1 MTYQN
6 SFRSLNMTRLK
17 KYYFQIILVLLILSA
32 NWFMMDAQRVEE
44 WYATGVYVYLG
55 ATLRFLLGW
64 LPFSVGDL
72 LYIAAIIYVIFT
84 LHKSFKRPILKTL
97 DRLFKVG
104 SMVWLLFH
112 FLWGFNYYRT
122 SIPEQFNLA
131 KGEVKKEEVV
141 AFTTYTLN
149 ESNRYA
155 AVSQLTVSSSQLTV
169 NSQPPT
175 ANRQPSTVN
184 RQPSTVKPSLFG
196 IIGNYMGYGGYFNPF
211 TGEAQINNYMPE
223 FMLPYIAVHEVA
235 HQKGYAKESEA
246 NFIGYIDAM
255 DSGDSALLYSANL
268 EMFLFANRALRR
280 FDSTLAKQNME
291 RLSPRI
297 KKDLADYKVFAQKYY
312 GPVDKFVTW
321 FYTGFL
327 NFNNQ
332 PEGMMSYNRGMV
344 YAMRYLKQLAVYR

>member
-1 MTYQN
+1 
-6 SFRSLNMTRLK
+6 
-17 KYYFQIILVLLILSA
+17 
-32 NWFMMDAQRVEE
+32 MMDAQRVEE
-44 WYATGVYVYLG
+44 WYATGIYVYLG
-55 ATLRFLLGW
+55 AALRCLLGW
-64 LPFSVGDL
+64 LPFSFGDL
-72 LYIAAIIYVIFT
+72 LYIAAIVYVIFT

-104 SMVWLLFH
+104 SIVWLTFH

-122 SIPEQFNLA
+122 SIPEQFNLET
-131 KGEVKKEEVV
+131 GEVKEEEVV
-141 AFTTYTLN
+141 AFAEFTLN
-149 ESNRYA
+149 EANRYS
-155 AVSQLTVSSSQLTV
+155 AVKLSQYHPSLVRQGGLGA
-169 NSQPPT
+169 PPILGGEFSN
-175 ANRQPSTVN
+175 NRQPATAGK
-184 RQPSTVKPSLFG
+184 PSTHHGGQAVKPSLFG
-196 IIGNYMGYGGYFNPF
+196 ILGNYMGYGGYYNPF

-246 NFIGYIDAM
+246 NFIGYLDVIN
-255 DSGDSALLYSANL
+255 SGDSALLYSANL

-280 FDSTLAKQNME
+280 FDSTLARQNME

-297 KKDLADYKVFAQKYY
+297 KKDLADYKVFAEKYY

-344 YAMRYLKQLAVYR
+344 YTMRYLKTVNPPRRASR

>member
-1 MTYQN
+1 MTCQN
-6 SFRSLNMTRLK
+6 SFRSLAMTRLK
-17 KYYFQIILVLLILSA
+17 KYYLQIILVLLVLSA
-32 NWFMMDAQRVEE
+32 NWFMMDAQRVEK
-44 WYATGVYVYLG
+44 WYSTGIYVYLG
-55 ATLRFLLGW
+55 AALRFLLGW
-64 LPFSVGDL
+64 LPFSFGDL
-72 LYIAAIIYVIFT
+72 LYIAAIVYVIFT

-104 SMVWLLFH
+104 SIVWLTFH
-112 FLWGFNYYRT
+112 FLWGFNYYRS
-122 SIPEQFNLA
+122 SIPEQFNLET
-131 KGEVKKEEVV
+131 GEVKQEEIE
-141 AFTTYTLN
+141 AFTNYTLTQAN
-149 ESNRYA
+149 LYSNPQSATADRPI
-155 AVSQLTVSSSQLTV
+155 THNPPRPTG
-169 NSQPPT
+169 SQPATP
-175 ANRQPSTVN
+175 
-184 RQPSTVKPSLFG
+184 VKPSLFG
-196 IIGNYMGYGGYFNPF
+196 ILGNYMGYGGYYNPF

-246 NFIGYIDAM
+246 NFIGYLDVIN
-255 DSGDSALLYSANL
+255 SGDSALLYSANL

-280 FDSTLAKQNME
+280 FDSTLARQNME

-297 KKDLADYKVFAQKYY
+297 KKDLADYKVFAEKYY

-344 YAMRYLKQLAVYR
+344 YTMRYLKTVNR

>member
-1 MTYQN
+1 M
-6 SFRSLNMTRLK
+6 L
-17 KYYFQIILVLLILSA
+17 
-32 NWFMMDAQRVEE
+32 DEQRVEE
-44 WYATGVYVYLG
+44 WYATGVYIYIAKVLQ
-55 ATLRFLLGW
+55 LFLGW

-72 LYIAAIIYVIFT
+72 LYIAAIIYIIFT

-97 DRLFKVG
+97 NRLFKIG

-122 SIPEQFNLA
+122 SIQEQFNLA

-141 AFTTYTLN
+141 AFTNYTLTQAN
-149 ESNRYA
+149 LYSNP
-155 AVSQLTVSSSQLTV
+155 QPITH
-169 NSQPPT
+169 NSQPSP
-175 ANRQPSTVN
+175 
-184 RQPSTVKPSLFG
+184 VKPSLFG
-196 IIGNYMGYGGYFNPF
+196 ILGNYMGYGGYYNPF
-211 TGEAQINNYMPE
+211 TGEAQINSHMPD
-223 FMLPYIAVHEVA
+223 FMLPYIAVHEAA

-255 DSGDSALLYSANL
+255 NSGDNALLYSSNM
-268 EMFLFANRALRR
+268 EMFLYANRALRR

-297 KKDLADYKVFAQKYY
+297 KKDLADYKVFAEKYY
-312 GPVDKFVTW
+312 GPVDKFITW

-332 PEGMMSYNRGMV
+332 PEGMMSYNRGIV
-344 YAMRYLKQLAVYR
+344 YAMRYVSRREL

>member
-1 MTYQN
+1 M
-6 SFRSLNMTRLK
+6 L
-17 KYYFQIILVLLILSA
+17 
-32 NWFMMDAQRVEE
+32 DEQRVEE
-44 WYATGVYVYLG
+44 WYATGVYIYIAKVLQ
-55 ATLRFLLGW
+55 LFLGW

-72 LYIAAIIYVIFT
+72 LYIAAIIYIIFT

-97 DRLFKVG
+97 NRLFKIG

-122 SIPEQFNLA
+122 SIQEQFNLA

-141 AFTTYTLN
+141 AFTNYTLTQAN
-149 ESNRYA
+149 LYSNP
-155 AVSQLTVSSSQLTV
+155 QPITH
-169 NSQPPT
+169 NSQPSP
-175 ANRQPSTVN
+175 
-184 RQPSTVKPSLFG
+184 VKPSLFG
-196 IIGNYMGYGGYFNPF
+196 ILGNYMGYGGYYNPF
-211 TGEAQINNYMPE
+211 TGEAQINSHMPD
-223 FMLPYIAVHEVA
+223 FMLPYIAVHEAA

-255 DSGDSALLYSANL
+255 NSGDNALLYSSNL
-268 EMFLFANRALRR
+268 EMFLYANRALRR

-297 KKDLADYKVFAQKYY
+297 KKDLADYKVFAEKYY
-312 GPVDKFVTW
+312 GPVDKFITW

-344 YAMRYLKQLAVYR
+344 YAMRYVSRREL

>member
-1 MTYQN
+1 MA
-6 SFRSLNMTRLK
+6 RLK
-17 KYYFQIILVLLILSA
+17 KYYFQIILIFLILSA
-32 NWFMMDAQRVEE
+32 NWFMLDAKRVEE
-44 WYATGVYVYLG
+44 WYATGVYIYIAKVLQ
-55 ATLRFLLGW
+55 LFLGW
-64 LPFSVGDL
+64 LPFSVGDI
-72 LYIAAIIYVIFT
+72 LYIAVIIYILFT
-84 LHKSFKRPILKTL
+84 LPKSFKRPILQTL
-97 DRLFKVG
+97 NRLFIVG
-104 SMVWLLFH
+104 SIVWLAFH
-112 FLWGFNYYRT
+112 LLWGFNYYRT

-149 ESNRYA
+149 EANRYSA
-155 AVSQLTVSSSQLTV
+155 V
-169 NSQPPT
+169 NSY
-175 ANRQPSTVN
+175 RLTVN

-196 IIGNYMGYGGYFNPF
+196 IIGNYMGYGGYYNPF

-223 FMLPYIAVHEVA
+223 FMLPYIAVHEAA

-291 RLSPRI
+291 KLSPRI

-344 YAMRYLKQLAVYR
+344 YTMRYLKQLAVDR

>member
-1 MTYQN
+1 
-6 SFRSLNMTRLK
+6 MTRLK
-17 KYYFQIILVLLILSA
+17 KYYFQIILVLLILAA

-44 WYATGVYVYLG
+44 WYATGVYIYIAKVLQ
-55 ATLRFLLGW
+55 LLLGW
-64 LPFSVGDL
+64 LPFSFGDL
-72 LYIAAIIYVIFT
+72 LYIAAIVYVIFT

-104 SMVWLLFH
+104 SIVWLAFH

-122 SIPEQFNLA
+122 SIPEQFNLDE
-131 KGEVKKEEVV
+131 GEVKEEEIQ
-141 AFTTYTLN
+141 AFTNYTLTQAN
-149 ESNRYA
+149 LYSNP
-155 AVSQLTVSSSQLTV
+155 QPITH
-169 NSQPPT
+169 NSQSATADRPT
-175 ANRQPSTVN
+175 T
-184 RQPSTVKPSLFG
+184 TFKPSLFG
-196 IIGNYMGYGGYFNPF
+196 ILGNYMGYGGYYNPF

-223 FMLPYIAVHEVA
+223 FMLPYIAVHEAA

-268 EMFLFANRALRR
+268 EMFLFANRALRS

-291 RLSPRI
+291 RLSSRI

-344 YAMRYLKQLAVYR
+344 YAMRYVSRREL

>member
-1 MTYQN
+1 
-6 SFRSLNMTRLK
+6 
-17 KYYFQIILVLLILSA
+17 
-32 NWFMMDAQRVEE
+32 MMDAQRVEE
-44 WYATGVYVYLG
+44 WYATGIYVYLG
-55 ATLRFLLGW
+55 AALRFLLGW
-64 LPFSVGDL
+64 LPFSFGDL
-72 LYIAAIIYVIFT
+72 LYIAAIVYVIFT

-104 SMVWLLFH
+104 SIVWLTFH

-122 SIPEQFNLA
+122 SIPEQFNLET
-131 KGEVKKEEVV
+131 GEVKEEEVV
-141 AFTTYTLN
+141 AFADFTLN
-149 ESNRYA
+149 EAIKYS
-155 AVSQLTVSSSQLTV
+155 TVSSWPL
-169 NSQPPT
+169 
-175 ANRQPSTVN
+175 TVN
-184 RQPSTVKPSLFG
+184 RQQSTVKPSLFG
-196 IIGNYMGYGGYFNPF
+196 ILGNYMGYGGYYNPF

-246 NFIGYIDAM
+246 NFIGYLDVIN
-255 DSGDSALLYSANL
+255 SGDSALLYSANL

-280 FDSTLAKQNME
+280 FDSTLARQNME

-297 KKDLADYKVFAQKYY
+297 KKDLADYKVFAEKYY

-344 YAMRYLKQLAVYR
+344 YTMRYLKTVNPPRRASR

>member
-1 MTYQN
+1 
-6 SFRSLNMTRLK
+6 MTRLK
-17 KYYFQIILVLLILSA
+17 KYYFQIILVLLVLSA

-44 WYATGVYVYLG
+44 WYSTGMYVYLG
-55 ATLRFLLGW
+55 AALRFLLGW
-64 LPFSVGDL
+64 LPFSFGDL
-72 LYIAAIIYVIFT
+72 LYIAAIVYVIFT

-104 SMVWLLFH
+104 SIVWLTFH
-112 FLWGFNYYRT
+112 FLWGFNYYRS
-122 SIPEQFNLA
+122 SIPEQFNLET
-131 KGEVKKEEVV
+131 GEVKEEEIK
-141 AFTTYTLN
+141 AFTNYTLTQAN
-149 ESNRYA
+149 LYSNL
-155 AVSQLTVSSSQLTV
+155 QPITH
-169 NSQPPT
+169 NS
-175 ANRQPSTVN
+175 
-184 RQPSTVKPSLFG
+184 QPSTVKPSLFG
-196 IIGNYMGYGGYFNPF
+196 ILGNYMGYGGYYNPF

-246 NFIGYIDAM
+246 NFIGYLDVIN
-255 DSGDSALLYSANL
+255 SGDSALLYSANL

-280 FDSTLAKQNME
+280 FDSTLARQNME

-297 KKDLADYKVFAQKYY
+297 KKDLADYKVFAEKYY

-344 YAMRYLKQLAVYR
+344 YTMRYLNVSYGL

>member
-1 MTYQN
+1 M
-6 SFRSLNMTRLK
+6 SRLK
-17 KYYFQIILVLLILSA
+17 KYYFQVILIFLILAA

-44 WYATGVYVYLG
+44 WYATGVYIYIAKVLQ
-55 ATLRFLLGW
+55 LLLGW
-64 LPFSVGDL
+64 LPFSFGDL
-72 LYIAAIIYVIFT
+72 LYIAAIVYVIFT

-122 SIPEQFNLA
+122 SIPEQFKLNE
-131 KGEVKKEEVV
+131 GEVKKEEIE
-141 AFTTYTLN
+141 AFTNHTLTQAN
-149 ESNRYA
+149 LYSNPQSATADR
-155 AVSQLTVSSSQLTV
+155 
-169 NSQPPT
+169 PT
-175 ANRQPSTVN
+175 T
-184 RQPSTVKPSLFG
+184 TIKPSLFG
-196 IIGNYMGYGGYFNPF
+196 ILGNYMGYGGYYNPF

-223 FMLPYIAVHEVA
+223 FMLPYIAVHEAA

-268 EMFLFANRALRR
+268 EMFLFANRALRS

-291 RLSPRI
+291 RLSSRI

-344 YAMRYLKQLAVYR
+344 YTMRYLKVSYGL

>member
-1 MTYQN
+1 M
-6 SFRSLNMTRLK
+6 L
-17 KYYFQIILVLLILSA
+17 
-32 NWFMMDAQRVEE
+32 DEQRVEE
-44 WYATGVYVYLG
+44 WYATGVYIYIAKVLQ
-55 ATLRFLLGW
+55 LFLGW

-72 LYIAAIIYVIFT
+72 LYIAAIIYIIFT

-97 DRLFKVG
+97 NRLFKIG

-122 SIPEQFNLA
+122 SIQEQFNLA

-141 AFTTYTLN
+141 AFTNYTLTQAN
-149 ESNRYA
+149 LYSNP
-155 AVSQLTVSSSQLTV
+155 QPITH
-169 NSQPPT
+169 NSQPSP
-175 ANRQPSTVN
+175 
-184 RQPSTVKPSLFG
+184 VKPSLFG
-196 IIGNYMGYGGYFNPF
+196 ILGNYMGYGGYYNPF
-211 TGEAQINNYMPE
+211 TGEAQINSHMPD
-223 FMLPYIAVHEVA
+223 FMLPYIAVHEAA

-255 DSGDSALLYSANL
+255 NSGDNALLYSSNL
-268 EMFLFANRALRR
+268 EMFLYANRALRR

-297 KKDLADYKVFAQKYY
+297 KKDLADYKVFAEKYY
-312 GPVDKFVTW
+312 GPVDKFITW

-332 PEGMMSYNRGMV
+332 PEGMMSYNRGIV
-344 YAMRYLKQLAVYR
+344 YAMRYVSRREL